1 MVAALGVVKALD
13 PDNEVVLAEL
23 KESLATH
30 YIQPQQRAVEV
41 RGKRRA
47 SGVWQG
53 RGRCDARKAG
63 RFGSCVGFRVAFQR
77 SLFGQNAT
85 LAPLGSSG
93 LQ

>member
-1 MVAALGVVKALD
+1 MAVVAALGVVKALD

-23 KESLATH
+23 KEILATH
-30 YIQPQQRAVEV
+30 YIQPQQRVAEV

-47 SGVWQG
+47 GGVWQG

-63 RFGSCVGFRVAFQR
+63 WFVCRTSGGLSEEPLNFA
-77 SLFGQNAT
+77 N
-85 LAPLGSSG
+85 LARLGGSG